1 MGAAMKDGKDECVG
15 GIVMMLRG
23 ENSRDVVRRVA
34 VKVKEMNENN
44 VLPEGIKLVPYY
56 DRSDIVKAS
65 VGTVN
70 KALLE
75 GSILVLIVLYLLLN
89 SIRGSIVVLIA
100 LPLSLLAT
108 FIVMKL
114 TGITANLMSLGGLA
128 ISIGMIIDTTII
140 QVENVQRHLSEE
152 GGKHPKLL
160 TVLKAVMEVRKPS
173 IFGELIIALTFIPIL
188 SLEGHEGKMFGPLA
202 ITVAIALLASLSLS
216 SRCSASFS

>member
-1 MGAAMKDGKDECVG
+1 MKTMCC
-15 GIVMMLRG
+15 
-23 ENSRDVVRRVA
+23 
-34 VKVKEMNENN
+34 
-44 VLPEGIKLVPYY
+44 PEGIKIVPYY

-70 KALLE
+70 KALIE

-89 SIRGSIVVLIA
+89 SIRGSVVVLIA

-114 TGITANLMSLGGLA
+114 VGITANLMSLGGLA

-152 GGKHPKLL
+152 GGEASQTVDRAESGHGGQKAEHLRRTDHRPHLHPHSFPGRDRR
-160 TVLKAVMEVRKPS
+160 EDVRRRWP
-173 IFGELIIALTFIPIL
+173 
-188 SLEGHEGKMFGPLA
+188 
-202 ITVAIALLASLSLS
+202 
-216 SRCSASFS
+216 